1 MPARAYCG
9 RAHVAGTQTVKCL
22 IQRVTRASVRVE
34 DTVVGEIGAGLLVFV
49 GVQPGDTDEQVAR
62 MSQRLLSYRLF
73 GDAEGKMNLSV
84 VDTGGSILLVS
95 QFTLAADTGRGN
107 RPSFSSAA
115 SPALAEHYYEALIKV
130 LNASGTPIATGQFG
144 ADMQVSLINDGPVT
158 FLLEG

>member
-1 MPARAYCG
+1 M
-9 RAHVAGTQTVKCL
+9 KCL
-22 IQRVTRASVRVE
+22 IQRVACASVRVE
-34 DTVVGEIGAGLLVFV
+34 HNVVGEIGSGLLVFI
-49 GVQPGDTDEQVAR
+49 GVEPGDTDEQVAR
-62 MSQRLLSYRLF
+62 MAQRLLSYRLF

-107 RPSFSSAA
+107 RPSFSTAA
-115 SPALAEHYYEALIKV
+115 PPALAEYCYEALIKA